1 MKSFFTRKILF
12 RSFLV
17 LIALAV
23 LGEILLRIFPPAG
36 LIYKLRDKQVHC
48 IEEREIPEIM
58 LCPNSDTILP
68 HPAGFTFR
76 VRVDERA
83 ERIVSEEPVLPGSK
97 PEVWLMGDSIA
108 YGFGQ
113 NDEDTIAW
121 KMQEALRSSG
131 IQVRNLGVDSLGTG
145 GIQRRMER
153 ALICKDNQRKNCI
166 LPKAVFWIYH
176 PSDLQ
181 DVHREFY
188 LRNSVYGRWLF
199 RGSVFLSRY
208 SALYNY
214 SKIRSEMRR
223 LEKLRENGPEIIP
236 ETLSNHPHD
245 HPSFKEMKRFFDVCK
260 ELKIPLTVVLYPN
273 GTHGLTPLPSTPLLD
288 LVAMIAQQK
297 GIPVLDTRLDFLSEY
312 EKNRTDFYLQNDGH
326 PNPTS
331 ARLISKRILDR
342 ISVPIPVGVGR

>member
-1 MKSFFTRKILF
+1 MKSIPYLKIILI
-12 RSFLV
+12 V
-17 LIALAV
+17 IALFM
-23 LGEILLRIFPPAG
+23 LGEVSLRIFPPVG
-36 LIYKLRDKQVHC
+36 LIYRLRDKQVHC

-58 LCPNSDTILP
+58 LCPDSDTILP

-83 ERIVSEEPVLPGSK
+83 ERIVSEEKTIPGSK

-121 KMQEALRSSG
+121 KLQEALRPNG

-153 ALICKDNQRKNCI
+153 ALLCKDSLKKDCV

-188 LRNSVYGRWLF
+188 LRNSLSGRWLF

-214 SKIRSEMRR
+214 SKIRSENRR
-223 LEKLRENGPEIIP
+223 LEKLRENGPEVIP
-236 ETLSNHPHD
+236 ETLDDHPND
-245 HPSFKEMKRFFDVCK
+245 HPSFKEMKVFFDTCK
-260 ELKIPLTVVLYPN
+260 KMNIPLTVVLYPN
-273 GTHGLTPLPSTPLLD
+273 GTHSLTPLPSTPLLD
-288 LVAMIAQQK
+288 KVEAISKQN
-297 GIPVLDTRLDFLSEY
+297 GIPVLDTRPDFLDEY
-312 EKNRTDFYLQNDGH
+312 KRNKTDFYLQNDGH
-326 PNPTS
+326 PNAVS
-331 ARLISKRILDR
+331 ARLIANRILER
-342 ISVPIPVGVGR
+342 ISR